1 MTPEGPHVVTPAAG
15 GFALHPRSRRRLFH
29 LPRREEHTMSAAW
42 RVLSL
47 ALAFAVLTNAVR
59 AADDDP
65 TKPLPRKD
73 NVVWMERHA
82 ALLERAKKG
91 ADVVFL
97 GDSLT
102 QGWEGPDGAEAWKKQ
117 FEPLKA
123 ANFGAGGDRTQHV
136 LWRVG
141 EGKELHDLK
150 PKVIVLQVG
159 GGNLA
164 SNSADEVI
172 EGITAVVTELGR
184 QKPGSRVLL
193 LGLLPRGAKADDKF
207 RDKIK
212 AINQG
217 LAKLDDGK
225 KVRYLDAGAKFLAK
239 DGDLSD
245 ELMPDGLHPSARGYA
260 AWAEAI
266 KGPLEEMLR

>member
-1 MTPEGPHVVTPAAG
+1 MSVQRS
-15 GFALHPRSRRRLFH
+15 FA
-29 LPRREEHTMSAAW
+29 
-42 RVLSL
+42 SL
-47 ALAFAVLTNAVR
+47 ALALAVLPQVGR

-65 TKPLPRKD
+65 TRPAPRRD
-73 NVVWMERHA
+73 NPVWAERHA

-91 ADVVFL
+91 ADVVLL

-102 QGWEGPDGAEAWKKQ
+102 QGWEGPDGAAAWKKH

-123 ANFGAGGDRTQHV
+123 ANFGAGGDRIQNV

-141 EGKELHDLK
+141 EGGELRDLT

-164 SNSADEVI
+164 TNSADEIV
-172 EGITAVVTELGR
+172 EGLTALVAELDR
-184 QKPGSRVLL
+184 QKPAAKVLV
-193 LGLLPRGAKADDKF
+193 LGLLPRGAKTDDKF

-212 AINQG
+212 TVNQG
-217 LAKLDDGK
+217 VAKLDDGK
-225 KVRYLDAGAKFLAK
+225 KVRYLDTGTKFLDK
-239 DGDLSD
+239 QSDLVE
-245 ELMPDGLHPSARGYA
+245 ELMPDGLHLSAKGYA

-266 KGPLEEMLR
+266 QGPLAAALDGGGKKR